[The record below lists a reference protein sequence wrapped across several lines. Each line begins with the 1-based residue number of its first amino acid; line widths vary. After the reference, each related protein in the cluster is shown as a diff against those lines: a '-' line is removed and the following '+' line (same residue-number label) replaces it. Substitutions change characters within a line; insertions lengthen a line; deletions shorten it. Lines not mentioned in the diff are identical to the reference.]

1 MRKYDAI
8 FSPEKIGKLTIKNRI
23 VMPPM
28 GTTLASMSGE
38 LSADNIAYYKERAK
52 GGVGLIIIECC
63 EVNHGNGKT
72 TPTGVRMDTI
82 RGVPKLQ
89 RLTEAV
95 HVYGTKIFCQ
105 LYHGGNQCNSL
116 TNDGNEPV
124 SSSDVQSTYSPDRPR
139 ALSNKEVKEY
149 IQNYIF
155 SAAMAQRAQFDGVE
169 IHAAHGCLPVQFM
182 NTYTNR
188 RSDEYGG
195 SFENRMR
202 FTTEIIQGI
211 KAACGA
217 DFPVSVRLSIDMLT
231 PPGMGYGL
239 EEGLEIVKALEAAGA
254 DVINC
259 SSGAVDGFPNCCE
272 PAGFAQGWRVYM
284 AEEVKKVVDIPVIT
298 VGALREPEF
307 VEKILQDKRADFV
320 AIGRGLIAD
329 PEWCNKA
336 RQGREKEIRKC
347 ISCNNCIN
355 VVSYSYPLSC
365 SINARAGH
373 EAEYPAPRKDG
384 NGRKVVVVG
393 GGPAGLEAA
402 RVCAIRGFNVVLFEK
417 EAALGGQLQF
427 ANNALHQDRMNWF
440 IEYMAHELNRLG
452 VEIRMNCN
460 ASADSIRKENP
471 FAVFIASGGTP
482 IVPNVPGSDKPLVIT
497 AEDYLSGKV
506 KLSKEKVVV
515 IGGGITGCETSALV
529 GANGG
534 DATVIEMAGD
544 ICQGLYMDSRKEI
557 LSDLEKYGVSVM
569 TNCLLAEVKSDSII
583 IKDLVKGNVKEIPVD
598 KVVMAAGV
606 KPVNGL
612 FDELADEVEYIYTL
626 GDAIQQGK
634 IIDAVR
640 TAHVRALDL
649 E

>member
-1 MRKYDAI
+1 MRKYNAI
-8 FSPEKIGKLTIKNRI
+8 FFPAKIGKLTIKNRI
-23 VMPPM
+23 VMPSM
-28 GTTLASMSGE
+28 GITLASISGE
-38 LSADNIAYYKERAK
+38 ATDGNIAYYRERAK
-52 GGVGLIIIECC
+52 GGVGLIFIECA
-63 EVNHGNGKT
+63 EINHLNGKT
-72 TPTGVRMDTI
+72 TPTGVRVDTI
-82 RGVPKLQ
+82 LGVPKLQ

-95 HVYGTKIFCQ
+95 HVYDTKIFCQ

-116 TNDGNEPV
+116 TNDGHEPV
-124 SSSDVQSTYSPDRPR
+124 SASDVQSTYSPERPR

-149 IQNYIF
+149 IQKYIF
-155 SAAMAQRAQFDGVE
+155 SASMAQRAQFDGVE

-182 NTYTNR
+182 STYTNR

-211 KAACGA
+211 KAACGT

-231 PPGMGYGL
+231 PPEMGYGL
-239 EEGLEIVKALEAAGA
+239 EEGLEIVKVLEAAGA

-259 SSGAVDGFPNCCE
+259 SSGAVDGFPICTE

-307 VEKILQDKRADFV
+307 VEKILKDKRADFV

-347 ISCNNCIN
+347 ISCNNCID
-355 VVSYSYPLSC
+355 VVSYSYSLSC

-384 NGRKVVVVG
+384 NGRKVVVAG
-393 GGPAGLEAA
+393 GGAAGLEAA
-402 RVCAIRGFNVVLFEK
+402 RVCAIRGFHVVLFEK
-417 EAALGGQLQF
+417 EAMLGGQLQV
-427 ANNALHQDRMNWF
+427 ASKAIHQERMNWF
-440 IEYMAHELNRLG
+440 IEYMTYELNRLG
-452 VEIRMNCN
+452 VEIRLNCS

-482 IVPNVPGSDKPLVIT
+482 IVPNVPGADKPLVIT

-506 KLSKEKVVV
+506 QLAQEKVVV
-515 IGGGITGCETSALV
+515 VGGGITGCETSALV

-534 DATVIEMAGD
+534 DATMVEMTGD

-557 LSDLEKYGVSVM
+557 LSDLGKYGVNVM
-569 TNCLLAEVKSDSII
+569 TNFMLIEVKSDSVI
-583 IKDLVKGNVKEIPVD
+583 IKDLVKGNVKDIPAD
-598 KVVMAAGV
+598 KVIMAVGV

-612 FDELADEVEYIYTL
+612 FDELADEVEYIYVL
-626 GDAIQQGK
+626 GDAIRQGK